1 MKFKIKISKWTN
13 PYFVRYLWS
22 EKEYTQVGPGQGPSA
37 LLSIYVRDRK
47 DGYFKQKVTV
57 YKHHLGVAAIFLG
70 IVFVAL
76 IARLLDM
83 SDDIFAPLIFLVLTV
98 LGYIGCVKES
108 YEHGKYIFKIG
119 IFLSVLFLIM
129 VIIFG

>member
-1 MKFKIKISKWTN
+1 MKFKIRISKWTN

-22 EKEYTQVGPGQGPSA
+22 EKEYTEVSQVREPSA

-47 DGYFKQKVTV
+47 DGYFKQRVTV
-57 YKHHLGVAAIFLG
+57 YKEHRGVAAIFLG

-76 IARLLDM
+76 IKRLLDM
-83 SDDIFAPLIFLVLTV
+83 SDDIFAPLIYLAITV
-98 LGYIGCVKES
+98 IGYIGFAKES

-119 IFLSVLFLIM
+119 IFLSVLYLIM